1 VTALPPPPGRPRRR
15 RAAALLLVLVLGVAL
30 AWALPA
36 TAPAATA
43 TSPATKSPP
52 TSAFPASA
60 PTAAPPD
67 RVLGLISLPQVFGM
81 GPCDTF
87 TPVPVGLFAEPDSTM
102 VRGTIVVDVPW
113 TFHDGGGCEGLS
125 VKVRSADA
133 AVPLDLPT
141 LEAGYEE
148 PAAIVL
154 EHRGAWFRIRLHEGS
169 AWMHAGP
176 DNAFL
181 PLERLIEDGL
191 TYVANPGGATLA
203 SAPGSPNEF
212 GVRDAPDAP
221 GSPGT
226 PAAPGAP
233 RESRESREPRVLEAW
248 DPVDVLETRWVEG
261 HLWVRVAVLSHSV
274 CDSLDEP
281 TRIAEG
287 WIPAH
292 APDGEPTVWFH
303 SRGC

>member
-1 VTALPPPPGRPRRR
+1 VTALPPLPGRPRRR
-15 RAAALLLVLVLGVAL
+15 RAAALLLVLGVAL

-43 TSPATKSPP
+43 TSPA

-87 TPVPVGLFAEPDSTM
+87 TPVAVGLFAEPDST
-102 VRGTIVVDVPW
+102 VVQGSIVVEVPW

-203 SAPGSPNEF
+203 SAPGSLNEA
-212 GVRDAPDAP
+212 GAPAP
-221 GSPGT
+221 
-226 PAAPGAP
+226 PGAP
-233 RESRESREPRVLEAW
+233 AASRESREARELGAW
-248 DPVDVLETRWVEG
+248 DPVDVLQTRWVEG
-261 HLWVRVAVLSHSV
+261 DLWVRVAVLSHSV

-287 WIPAH
+287 WLPAH
-292 APDGEPTVWFH
+292 APDGEPTVWFY

>member
-1 VTALPPPPGRPRRR
+1 MAPAETAP
-15 RAAALLLVLVLGVAL
+15 AASA
-30 AWALPA
+30 ALPA
-36 TAPAATA
+36 TSAFPATA
-43 TSPATKSPP
+43 TLPSTSAFPSTATLPA

-60 PTAAPPD
+60 PTVAPPD

-87 TPVPVGLFAEPDSTM
+87 TPVPVGLFAEPDSSV
-102 VRGTIVVDVPW
+102 VRGTIVVEVPW

-125 VKVRSADA
+125 VKVRSPDA
-133 AVPLDLPT
+133 AAPLDLPT

-154 EHRGAWFRIRLHEGS
+154 EHRGSWFRIRLHEGS

-191 TYVANPGGATLA
+191 TYVANPAGATLA
-203 SAPGSPNEF
+203 SAPGSPNEA
-212 GVRDAPDAP
+212 GVRDPPGAPCA
-221 GSPGT
+221 PGT
-226 PAAPGAP
+226 PGTPDPPGAP
-233 RESRESREPRVLEAW
+233 RESHESRALETW
-248 DPVDVLETRWVEG
+248 DPVEVLETRWVEG
-261 HLWVRVAVLSHSV
+261 DLWVRVAVLSHSV

-287 WIPAH
+287 WLPAH
-292 APDGEPTVWFH
+292 APDGEPTIWFY